1 MTKVSAAAGRKIFLS
16 GRTSSSSSPSA
27 KVDED
32 GDGDGTPLDGL
43 SDDTGLHTI
52 SAQRCFTYTSYTLI
66 PLSLNHSFLHGSGSP
81 GVLRLRFSSHAALA
95 IADAVWQ
102 AEKPD
107 LQADLGSEWREI
119 TETRLRCSE
128 CTQFLILLAVR
139 LGASAS
145 RKAGWSASRLR

>member
-1 MTKVSAAAGRKIFLS
+1 MEMERRLTG
-16 GRTSSSSSPSA
+16 SPTTL
-27 KVDED
+27 
-32 GDGDGTPLDGL
+32 GCTL
-43 SDDTGLHTI
+43 

-66 PLSLNHSFLHGSGSP
+66 PLSLNHIFLHGSGT

-95 IADAVWQ
+95 IADTVWQ

-119 TETRLRCSE
+119 TETRLRRSAHSLYYTIRSE
-128 CTQFLILLAVR
+128 TRSKCT
-139 LGASAS
+139 S